1 MYPPNAPEILK
12 PASMK
17 FIVFTLF
24 AGLMLNLLPWTGWA
38 LTLRPDF
45 VALVLLYWSIRQPRA
60 LGFGSAWL
68 VGLMMDVADGI
79 LLGQH
84 AFAYILTLFVALSL
98 HRRIR
103 RFGLWQQALH
113 ILLLL
118 LLMQSVLL
126 LVRLT
131 AGPALWGADFFLSSL
146 TGAAIWPFL
155 NRTIQMPL
163 PGASNP
169 DAG

>member
-1 MYPPNAPEILK
+1 MHPPNAPEILK

-17 FIVFTLF
+17 FIIFTLF
-24 AGLMLNLLPWTGWA
+24 AGLMLNLLPWSGWA

-45 VALVLLYWSIRQPRA
+45 VVLVLLYWSIRQPRA
-60 LGFGSAWL
+60 LGFGTAWL
-68 VGLMMDVADGI
+68 MGLMMDVADGI

-84 AFAYILTLFVALSL
+84 AFAYILTLFVAFSL

-118 LLMQSVLL
+118 LLMQGMLL

-131 AGPALWGADFFLSSL
+131 AGPALWGVDFFLASL

-155 NRTIQMPL
+155 SRTIQMPL